1 MKEKVIVAMSGGI
14 DSCVAAALLAKQ
26 GYECVGI
33 HLRFWMDPV
42 SNGVDG
48 KTLPQNKCCTIDSL
62 EDARWACQKLG
73 IPFYVMDV
81 AKPFKQKVVDYFLD
95 EYACGK
101 TPNPCVECNR
111 SIKFGKLLKRA
122 AELGADYVATGHY
135 ARISKDKTGGFALSA
150 ARDKVKDQSYFLY
163 HLGQKQLAKVLFP
176 LGNLLKS
183 QVYELA
189 GEFGLKRIVER
200 KESQGLCFFAENT
213 PKYFLQRHLPAGL
226 FKNGPIVTVSGKEIG
241 IHKGLPLYTVG
252 QRQGLGIGGVAG
264 EKEGEG
270 WYVVSMDGK
279 ANKLVVGRKNDILF
293 KSLVCSKL
301 SFVDGAAP
309 KDAMNVRVRIRH
321 RGRLVPAKLVVKNGK
336 AFVESKS
343 GFTAASKGQS
353 AVFYQRQKVLGGGI
367 MKSAL

>member
-1 MKEKVIVAMSGGI
+1 MREKVVVAMSGGI
-14 DSCVAAALLAKQ
+14 DSCVAAALLAKR

-33 HLRFWMDPV
+33 HMRFWIDPDV
-42 SNGVDG
+42 GGADG
-48 KTLPQNKCCTIDSL
+48 KTLPQNKCCTLESL

-81 AKPFKQKVVDYFLD
+81 AAPFKNKVVDYFLD

-111 SIKFGKLLKRA
+111 NIKFGELLKRA
-122 AELGADYVATGHY
+122 AELGADYIATGHY
-135 ARISKDKTGGFALSA
+135 ARISKGRTGGFALSA
-150 ARDKVKDQSYFLY
+150 AKDKVKDQSYFLY

-183 QVYELA
+183 QVYGLA
-189 GEFGLKRIVER
+189 REFGLTKIVER
-200 KESQGLCFFAENT
+200 KESQGLCFFAEST

-226 FKNGPIVTVSGKEIG
+226 FKSGPIVTVTGKEIG
-241 IHKGLPLYTVG
+241 MHKGLPLYTIG

-264 EKEGEG
+264 EKEGAG
-270 WYVVSMDGK
+270 WYVVSMDSK
-279 ANKLVVGRKNDILF
+279 ANKLIVGRKNDILF
-293 KSLVCSKL
+293 KSLVCSRL
-301 SFVDGAAP
+301 SFVGGAVP

-321 RGRLVPAKLVVKNGK
+321 RGQLVPAKLVVKNGK
-336 AFVESKS
+336 AFVESK
-343 GFTAASKGQS
+343 GALTAASKGQS

-367 MKSAL
+367 IENAL